1 MNSGSPVKKLEPNEV
16 QPWSIP
22 SMQVDPERVVK
33 YRRETDKEPEE
44 SESSIPTAEE
54 MEQWRKEAESEGFE
68 QGYQEGQA
76 KAKAELDPVIKQFMG
91 LCDFFQHPLNAMNEE
106 VEQQLSQVAV
116 ILAQQLVRR
125 ELKLN
130 PGEIVGLIRDSVA
143 LLPANA
149 RNIKIILHPE
159 DAKLFR
165 EALSIDPVNGD
176 DEQSWKLIDDA
187 MITRGGCEIK
197 SESSTI
203 NLTLEKRLSA
213 LAASVMGGERG
224 ADQE

>member
-1 MNSGSPVKKLEPNEV
+1 MNSDGPVKKLQSDEA

-22 SMQVDPERVVK
+22 SMQVDPDRVIR
-33 YRRETDKEPEE
+33 YRRETDKEAEE
-44 SESSIPTAEE
+44 AESGIPTAEE
-54 MEQWRKEAESEGFE
+54 IEQWRKDAELEGFE
-68 QGYQEGQA
+68 HGYQEGLA
-76 KAKAELDPVIKQFMG
+76 KARTEMAPVKKQFLG
-91 LCDFFQHPLNAMNEE
+91 LCDFFQHPLNALNEE

-149 RNIKIILHPE
+149 RSIKIILHPE

-165 EALSIDPVNGD
+165 EALSIDQGIGD

-187 MITRGGCEIK
+187 MITRGGCQIK

-213 LAASVMGGERG
+213 LAASVMGGERE